1 MYSER
6 SLYRSNMNI
15 KLLGTVLSFAL
26 AIAAKADINQT
37 TTLASGNALSLDTGA
52 TVTSG
57 GDLLWNGSTITPQ
70 GKAKAYNLGNLG
82 AAVFNIDTKAQLV
95 NFSILATNAPIA
107 AGMLV
112 SGDIFAVF
120 TNGGNVA
127 KVLVSSNSG
136 GSITLQFVTYIATQ
150 PTGPTITAIENN
162 SSGIP
167 AGYPSSGI
175 APSSIFIVVGTG
187 LADPGAPSLQSSADP
202 GLPLTLNG
210 ASLTV
215 VVNNTTVHP
224 ALYYTSPTQL
234 AAVLP
239 ANTPVGTGTLTV
251 DYRGTQVQAAIQV
264 VPAAPGINT
273 YYSNTGVATDNT
285 TGALLTFTNS
295 ASQGE
300 TIVLWSTGLGAD
312 PADSDTVYS
321 TAPHSVST
329 PLRIY
334 IGGVAATI
342 LYQGSAGYPGVDQI
356 NLTIPD
362 SAPSGCWIAIAAVA
376 DGVLSNVATL
386 PINPGGGPCVD
397 QQSGLNGNQIAPSGG
412 QTLRTGLVG
421 MIQTNDTS
429 RKGVLTISNTA
440 DAAFEKYTGIY
451 APAFSISPGG
461 CLVRYETP
469 ATIGSITGLDPGTIT
484 LTGANGL
491 NVALGPQLGIKGA
504 FYSLLSSTA
513 FPQTGGT
520 YTFNGSGGA
529 DVGQF
534 TTSVTFSNPLLTWTN
549 ESVAATIDRSQD
561 LTLTWT
567 GGTPGSYVYIS
578 GVSTATGPP
587 TTMLGYTC
595 LAKADD
601 GKFTVPS
608 YILSALP
615 AGSGGTNIQNQ
626 VQTPFSASGLDIAS
640 AIGDIAF
647 SVPSSYK

>member
-1 MYSER
+1 MKQPLS
-6 SLYRSNMNI
+6 I
-15 KLLGTVLSFAL
+15 KLLRTALGLAL
-26 AIAAKADINQT
+26 AIAAKADISQT
-37 TTLASGNALSLDTGA
+37 TTLASGNTLNLDTGA
-52 TVTSG
+52 TGSSG

-70 GKAKAYNLGNLG
+70 GKARAYNFGNLG
-82 AAVFNIDTKAQLV
+82 ATVFNNETQAQLKSL
-95 NFSILATNAPIA
+95 SILATNAPIA
-107 AGMLV
+107 AGVLV
-112 SGDIFAVF
+112 SGDVIAVV

-136 GSITLQFVTYIATQ
+136 GSITLQFLTYITPQA
-150 PTGPTITAIENN
+150 TGPSITAIKNN

-167 AGYPSSGI
+167 DGYPSSGI
-175 APSSIFIVVGTG
+175 APSSIFIVQGAG
-187 LADPGAPSLQSSADP
+187 LSDPGAPSLQSSADP

-224 ALYYTSPTQL
+224 ALYYTSPAQL
-234 AAVLP
+234 AAELP

-251 DYRGTQVQAAIQV
+251 DYRGTQVQAAIHV

-273 YYSNTGVATDNT
+273 YYTNTGVATDNA

-295 ASQGE
+295 ASPGE
-300 TIVLWSTGLGAD
+300 TVVLWTTGLGAD

-321 TAPHSVST
+321 AAPHSIPT
-329 PLRIY
+329 PLQVY
-334 IGGVAATI
+334 IGGIAATI

-356 NLTIPD
+356 DLTIPD
-362 SAPSGCWIAIAAVA
+362 SAPSGCWIGIAAVA
-376 DGVLSNVATL
+376 GGVLSNIATL

-421 MIQTNDTS
+421 LIQTNQTD

-451 APAFSISPGG
+451 APAVSISPGG
-461 CLVRYETP
+461 CLVRYLTP
-469 ATIGSITGLDPGTIT
+469 ATIGSITGLDPGRIT

-491 NVALGPQLGIKGA
+491 NVTLGPQLGIKGA
-504 FYSLLSSTA
+504 FYSLLSAAA
-513 FPQTGGT
+513 FPQSGGT

-529 DVGQF
+529 DVGSF
-534 TTSVTFSNPLLTWTN
+534 TSTLTFTNPLLTWTN

-567 GGTPGSYVYIS
+567 GGNPGSYVYLG
-578 GVSTATGPP
+578 GVSTAIGAGNTA
-587 TTMLGYTC
+587 LGYTC
-595 LAKADD
+595 LTTADA

-615 AGSGGTNIQNQ
+615 AGSGGTNIQDQ
-626 VQTPFSASGLDIAS
+626 IQSPLSASGLDIAI
-640 AIGDIAF
+640 AIGDVSF
-647 SVPSSYK
+647 SVPSTYK